1 MEVHQDGE
9 MQNPIQYGK
18 RADGLLQR
26 PLHQQRKWFTLEN
39 YNFSKL
45 MKPMSTH
52 LNYRLLLCSDAIA
65 LIGLVMLPT
74 MALAQLPS
82 LSPTQSNPEKIGQSR
97 LLTYVLGAGDF
108 LDIRVY
114 GYEEFTG
121 TQVILPDGTITL
133 PLVGSL
139 IAGDKTAAELTQI
152 LTRQLNRLL
161 VNPVVTVSLN
171 KLRPVRVN
179 VAGEVSRPGPVQ
191 LQSLSPVNANGSTNQ
206 VLFPTVSE
214 AIALAGGI
222 TQDADI
228 QQVVIKRYRPSG
240 DSQPITINL
249 WEGLRSENTLGDPVL
264 LDGDSVYIPKITS
277 TVAFAD
283 RRLLARATYS
293 PKTVR
298 VRVSGEVR
306 TSGEIEVRP
315 SSNLSSAIAIAG
327 TTDKSQLKR
336 VVLVRLRTDGKV
348 ERRELNLQDL
358 ADNEQVQEGD
368 VLIVPKNNARNI
380 LDIASQI
387 ASPLGLLLNLFIR

>member
-1 MEVHQDGE
+1 M
-9 MQNPIQYGK
+9 
-18 RADGLLQR
+18 ASL
-26 PLHQQRKWFTLEN
+26 TLKN
-39 YNFSKL
+39 CNFSKL
-45 MKPMSTH
+45 MNPMPSRTNLYQSLSC
-52 LNYRLLLCSDAIA
+52 LNAIA
-65 LIGLVMLPT
+65 LVVFPT
-74 MALAQLPS
+74 SAFAQMPS
-82 LSPTQSNPEKIGQSR
+82 LAPVNSNPTTIQPSR

-139 IAGDKTAAELTQI
+139 IAGDKTVVELTQI
-152 LTRQLNRLL
+152 LTQRLNRLL

-191 LQSLSPVNANGSTNQ
+191 LQSLSPVNASGNANQ

-214 AIALAGGI
+214 AITLAGGI

-228 QQVVIKRYRPSG
+228 QQVVIKRYQPNG
-240 DSQPITINL
+240 DAKPITINL
-249 WEGLRSENTLGDPVL
+249 WEALRSENTPGDPVL
-264 LDGDSVYIPKITS
+264 LDGDSVYIPKI
-277 TVAFAD
+277 VAAVASAD

-306 TSGEIEVRP
+306 NSGEIEVRP

-327 TTDKSQLKR
+327 PTDKSQLKR

-368 VLIVPKNNARNI
+368 VLIVPKNKARDI
-380 LDIASQI
+380 LDIANQI